1 MLSRYLTPG
10 LALAGRLIALLLCT
24 TTLASA
30 ADVLRYPRAPAGE
43 EYRQTYALAQLQLAL
58 DKADSPLRL
67 EPSEFAMEQERA
79 LLSLEEG
86 RAVDVVWTM
95 TSVERERRLLPVRIG
110 IDKGLFGWRVA
121 LLRQDR
127 PDLLREVRNLA
138 DLQSLRA
145 GQGHDWPDT
154 DILRWQGLP
163 VVVTASYDSLFRM
176 LAAGRFDYFPRSV
189 LEAWDEVQHNPQA
202 GAVIDP
208 HLVLRYPTACYFF
221 FSPRNP
227 QLAATVRRGMEK
239 ALADGSFDRLFLQHY
254 GPLLRQARLD
264 QRQLI
269 ELHNPLLPA
278 ATPLQRKALWFS
290 RDDLRALP
298 RP

>member
-1 MLSRYLTPG
+1 MALTG
-10 LALAGRLIALLLCT
+10 WLIALLLCSRV
-24 TTLASA
+24 AGA
-30 ADVLRYPRAPAGE
+30 NEVLRYPRAAVGE

-58 DKADSPLRL
+58 DKAGSPLRL
-67 EPSEFAMEQERA
+67 QPSEFAMEQDRA

-95 TSVERERRLLPVRIG
+95 TSLERERRLLPVRIG

-121 LLRQDR
+121 LLRKDR
-127 PDLLREVRNLA
+127 PQLLRDVRTLE
-138 DLQSLRA
+138 DLQALRA

-189 LEAWDEVQHNPQA
+189 LEAWDEVQHNPRA
-202 GAVIDP
+202 DVLIDP

-221 FSPRNP
+221 FSPGNP
-227 QLAATVRRGMEK
+227 ELAATVRRGLEK

-254 GPLLRQARLD
+254 GPLLRRARLD

-269 ELHNPLLPA
+269 ELHNPLLPV
-278 ATPLQRKALWFS
+278 ATPLQRKALWFT

-298 RP
+298 RE

>member
-1 MLSRYLTPG
+1 M
-10 LALAGRLIALLLCT
+10 RLIAFLLCGAS
-24 TTLASA
+24 LASA
-30 ADVLRYPRAPAGE
+30 DEVLRYPRAPVGE

-58 DKADSPLRL
+58 DKAGSPLRL
-67 EPSEFAMEQERA
+67 QPSDFPMEQDRA

-95 TSVERERRLLPVRIG
+95 TSIEREKRLLPVRIG

-121 LLRQDR
+121 LLRKDN
-127 PDLLREVRNLA
+127 PDLLRGIRSLE
-138 DLQSLRA
+138 DLHTLRA

-154 DILRWQGLP
+154 DILRWQGVP

-189 LEAWDEVQHNPQA
+189 LEAWDEVQNNPRA
-202 GAVIDP
+202 DVLIDQ

-227 QLAATVRRGMEK
+227 RLADTVRRGMEK

-264 QRQLI
+264 QRHLI
-269 ELHNPLLPA
+269 DLHNPLLPA

-290 RDDLRALP
+290 RDDLRALS
-298 RP
+298 RVASD